1 MQIRPYAVVVDDDQA
16 MCRALVRLLRSS
28 NFEVAAFQLGR
39 DALLSINDRE
49 PDCIVIDIELPDFK
63 GLDLFTWIQQAHPH
77 VPVVIITAWED
88 DELRAK
94 ALARDAAGFFYKPFS
109 DDVFLQA
116 LHTSIAQRRGE
127 PSRANL
133 PRSRDES
140 DQSN

>member
-1 MQIRPYAVVVDDDQA
+1 MQLRPYAVVVDDDQA

-39 DALLSINDRE
+39 DALQSMNDRE

-63 GLDLFTWIQQAHPH
+63 GLDLFTWIHQTHPH
-77 VPVVIITAWED
+77 VPVIIITAWED

-94 ALARDAAGFFYKPFS
+94 AVASDVAGFFYKPFS
-109 DDVFLQA
+109 DDVFLQT
-116 LHTSIAQRRGE
+116 LHTSIAQHRGE
-127 PSRANL
+127 SSRPNL
-133 PRSRDES
+133 PRSRDGS